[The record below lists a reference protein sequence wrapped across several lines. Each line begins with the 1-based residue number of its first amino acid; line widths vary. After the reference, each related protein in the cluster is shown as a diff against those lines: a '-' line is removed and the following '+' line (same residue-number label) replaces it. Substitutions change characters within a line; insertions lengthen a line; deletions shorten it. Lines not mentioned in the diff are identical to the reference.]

1 VDGLTRPVGELP
13 PEIYWRRRVVS
24 GAFVVLAIL
33 VLYYLVR
40 SLFGG
45 GDEPTTPGPT
55 TSASPH
61 VSTSASPGVT
71 TSASPGATTGATAP
85 GTVDLTAIRKCGP
98 ADVTIVLTATT
109 HDWPGTSQ
117 PTFTGA
123 VRQSAATQCVL
134 DTAASDGELIVT
146 SGAVRQWS
154 NLDCAKAPLLTAQK
168 LLLKPGDTATLS
180 ATWPRVRSQAGCPT
194 TLKAPGTGT
203 YRATLTVQGVT
214 SDQAVFALTN

>member
-13 PEIYWRRRVVS
+13 PEIYWRRRLVS
-24 GAFVVLAIL
+24 GAFLVLAIL

-45 GDEPTTPGPT
+45 GDAPTTPGTT
-55 TSASPH
+55 TSATPH
-61 VSTSASPGVT
+61 LTTSASPGVT
-71 TSASPGATTGATAP
+71 TTASPGATTGASASSTL
-85 GTVDLTAIRKCGP
+85 DLSAIRKCAA

-109 HDWPGTSQ
+109 HDWAGTTEPS
-117 PTFTGA
+117 FTGA

-134 DTAASDGELIVT
+134 DTSASDAELLVT

-180 ATWPRVRSQAGCPT
+180 ATWPRVRSESGCPT
-194 TLKAPGTGT
+194 TLKAPGPGT